1 MKPLLSILIASFCTL
16 LGLGLAPA
24 GAQDKYPAR
33 PIKILVPY
41 APGGA
46 TDIVA
51 RVLGDRLRERLNAT
65 IVVENKPGAY
75 GILALDAMAR
85 STPDGY
91 TLMIGNVS
99 TNAITPIL
107 YHDKLKDYDKD
118 VVPVMRLVDI
128 PEFLLVTTTNFE
140 PKTVAEF
147 VDYAKQ
153 HPGKVNYGSVGV
165 GSYPDYDMALF
176 AKRAGDLKMQ
186 GIPNTAGASGVIN
199 DMLTGSTHAAFLNV
213 ASSAGLIQS
222 GKLHPLALVNRTR
235 LPEYPD
241 VPTMQEVGFDGV
253 GTLAWQALF
262 APAGTP
268 KAVLET
274 LRKAMTEAMASP
286 AVTATF
292 AKQNFNRVPSA
303 SLDEAKTWLAG
314 EMALWKKITDEVKIE
329 MPQ

>member
-1 MKPLLSILIASFCTL
+1 MKSLLSTL
-16 LGLGLAPA
+16 LVSACLALGLGSAE
-24 GAQDKYPAR
+24 AQDKYPSR

-51 RVLGDRLRERLNAT
+51 RVLGDRLRESIGAA

-75 GILALDAMAR
+75 GILCLEAMAR
-85 STPDGY
+85 SAPDGY
-91 TLMIGNVS
+91 TLMLGNVT

-107 YHDKLKDYDKD
+107 YHDKMHINYDKD

-128 PEFLLVTTTNFE
+128 PEFLLVTATNFE
-140 PKTVAEF
+140 PKTVKEF
-147 VDYAKQ
+147 VDYAKAN
-153 HPGKVNYGSVGV
+153 PGNVNYGSVGV

-186 GIPNTAGASGVIN
+186 GIPNKSGASGVIT

-213 ASSAGLIQS
+213 ASSAGLVHD
-222 GKLHPLALVNRTR
+222 GKLRPLALVNRER
-235 LPEYPD
+235 LPDYPN
-241 VPTMQEVGFDGV
+241 VPTMQEVGFAGV

-286 AVTATF
+286 AVGATF

-303 SLDEAKTWLAG
+303 SLDEARTWLAS
-314 EMALWKKITDEVKIE
+314 EMALWKKITQEVPIE

>member
-1 MKPLLSILIASFCTL
+1 M
-16 LGLGLAPA
+16 APA
-24 GAQDKYPAR
+24 GAQDKYPSR

-51 RVLGDRLRERLNAT
+51 RVLGDRLRESIGAT

-75 GILALDAMAR
+75 GILALEAMAR
-85 STPDGY
+85 ATPDGY
-91 TLMIGNVS
+91 TPQMVGNVT
-99 TNAITPIL
+99 TNTITPIL
-107 YHDKLKDYDKD
+107 YHDKMHINYDKD

-128 PEFLLVTTTNFE
+128 PEFLLVTTTDFA
-140 PKTVAEF
+140 PTSVPEF
-147 VDYAKQ
+147 VDYAKKN
-153 HPGKVNYGSVGV
+153 PGKVNYGSVGV

-186 GIPNTAGASGVIN
+186 GIPNKAGASGVIN
-199 DMLTGSTHAAFLNV
+199 DMLTGSTHASFLNV
-213 ASSAGLIQS
+213 ASAAGLVQAD
-222 GKLHPLALVNRTR
+222 KLRPLALVNRER
-235 LPEYPD
+235 LPEYPN
-241 VPTMQEVGFDGV
+241 VPTMKEVGFDGV
-253 GTLAWQALF
+253 GTLAWQGLF

-268 KAVLET
+268 KEVLEA
-274 LRKAMTEAMASP
+274 LRKGMTEALQAP
-286 AVTATF
+286 AVVTTF